1 MSFFPTAPKRPHTI
15 TQHGETRID
24 NYYWMR
30 DRQDPDVLKY
40 LRAESDYLE
49 EVMGHTRPLQDMLY
63 AEMKSRMLETD
74 STVPEKRGDY
84 FYYTREE
91 TGFQYPIFCRK
102 KGSLESPEEIL
113 LDQNQLAEVKP
124 FCSVGAFTV
133 SPDGNKLAYSL
144 DVEGT
149 EVYTVYVKDLTTGM
163 IYPESIGNTYSS
175 VYFHTGIEWANDSQT
190 LYYLTLDTAQRPD
203 KLWRHRLGSDPSQD
217 ELVLHEQDEAYFL
230 FITKTRDGAYILTH
244 HHATKTTEM
253 CFISANQPDGELRV
267 LSQRQEGVEYHAAH
281 HEGDFFIVTN
291 HEARNFRLMKT
302 RVDASSIE
310 HWQEVIPHREE
321 VLLEYVETFKEYI
334 VLYERREGL
343 RQIRISATN
352 ALEEVRYVQF
362 PEPAYCVDHE
372 SNPEYDTR
380 ILRFTYS
387 SLISPH
393 SVIDYHMD
401 TGEWQLV
408 KQDGIPS
415 GYDMSQYV
423 SERIYATTA
432 DDKAVPISLV
442 YKRDLVRNGN
452 NPTLLYGYGA
462 YGSVID
468 ADFNFRLFS
477 LLDRGFVFAIGHVR
491 GGSDLG
497 RAWYED
503 GRLFNKKNSFDDFI
517 ACAEHLIREGFTSK
531 GKLAITGGSA
541 GGLLVSACL
550 TMRPDLFK
558 AVIAKVAFVDVVST
572 MSDPTIPLTALEY
585 DEWGNPD
592 DVEFFKYMMSYSP
605 YDNIRATDY
614 PHMLITTGL
623 NDPRVAYWE
632 PAKVAAKL
640 RELKTDSNMLL
651 LQTNYSAGHAG
662 ASGRYDF
669 LKEVAIDYA
678 FLIDRLCGQVL
689 NPLELQEAAGIIR
702 QDLSVVVQER

>member
-84 FYYTREE
+84 FYYTREKA
-91 TGFQYPIFCRK
+91 GLQYPIFCRK

-113 LDQNQLAEVKP
+113 LDQNQLAEGKP
-124 FCSVGAFTV
+124 FCSVGAFTI
-133 SPDGNKLAYSL
+133 SPDGNKLAFSL

-149 EVYTVYVKDLTTGM
+149 EIYTVYVKDLPTGM

-253 CFISANQPDGELRV
+253 CFLSAGQPDGELKV
-267 LSQRQEGVEYHAAH
+267 LSPRQEGVEYHAAH

-291 HEARNFRLMKT
+291 YEARNFRLMKA

-352 ALEEVRYVQF
+352 ALEDVRYVQF

-401 TGEWQLV
+401 TGEWQLI

-423 SERIYATTA
+423 SERIYATAA
-432 DDKAVPISLV
+432 DDKTVPISLV

-517 ACAEHLIREGFTSK
+517 ACAEHLIREGFTSRE
-531 GKLAITGGSA
+531 KLAITGGSA

-605 YDNIRATDY
+605 YDNIRATEY

-632 PAKVAAKL
+632 PAKFAAKL
-640 RELKTDSNMLL
+640 RELKTDNNMLL

-702 QDLSVVVQER
+702 QDLSVVVQES